1 MEDTAASILIIQTIK
16 PFSEISPEEL
26 IKTVY
31 LNITKNS
38 IPSAFIKEHSRYYRI
53 RYCQRNFSSFSQTE
67 LRSPFSFHS
76 TNKTKLSL
84 PSSVI
89 DLRND
94 TLRSNTDEFSI
105 RYWWFNITKYF
116 IQYNKSKTPY
126 HKVCEKTYNFI

>member
-1 MEDTAASILIIQTIK
+1 MAFIFLNKKKERMEDTAASILIIQTIK

-89 DLRND
+89 DLRDD
-94 TLRSNTDEFSI
+94 TLRSNTHKFSI
-105 RYWWFNITKYF
+105 RYR
-116 IQYNKSKTPY
+116 
-126 HKVCEKTYNFI
+126 